1 MLKTSLRSFFAHKGR
16 MALSL
21 IAVMLSVAFVSGT
34 LVFTD
39 TVDRTF
45 SRLFAATSADVT
57 ISPSTPSSSSGQSV
71 YTKPESVPGSM
82 VGQVSSLPG
91 VKDAYGEVDSESLAV
106 TDAAGNQVGPSG
118 GAPTIGANWH
128 PTPHSVVQLTSGQ
141 APQGA
146 EQVVVDASTAS
157 KDHLVIGDQLSLVT
171 ETGDYHATI
180 SGIATFTTTNPGA
193 GLFFFDTATAQRLLL
208 GSSTAFSD
216 VAIDTAPGYTD
227 AQVQHSVEQLL
238 DANGTSATSST
249 SSTSGAVYTVQTKA
263 QAAAADQSDLGS
275 FLGVMKDAM
284 LGFAAIAVLV
294 GIFLIFNTFSM
305 LVAQRT
311 RQLGLLRAIG
321 ASRRQ
326 VNRSVLTE
334 ALLLGVVG
342 STLGIAAGVGLAVG
356 LVKLMALTGMQL
368 DLSQLDFAWST
379 PVVGYTV
386 GILVTLVSGYLPAR
400 RASRVSPMAAMRDA
414 GTPSERR
421 ASIVRSAVGL
431 LLAAGGVGALVAAAT
446 THAAGTAGVY
456 LAGGVLLTLLAAVV
470 LGPLLAALVVRVLG
484 SALPLFFGPVGRLAQ
499 RNALRNP
506 RRTGATAAALMIGL
520 ALVAGLSVVGSSIVS
535 SVDSQ
540 VSSSVGADFVVI
552 ANGGLP
558 VTAPALQAVRQTP
571 GLSHVTEQKEVGLK
585 LTTPDGKTTGETV
598 PASDATFTQDYRM
611 DTVSGSATAIYTD
624 HGISVTQSFATDH
637 HLTVGQDVTVTF
649 PGGRTAPVPVE
660 AISKNTG
667 SLFNGAFFIG
677 LDTVRQYTPAAEM
690 PGDVMLY
697 ASTAQGAS
705 ADTAYSALKRELR
718 PYPQLMVKNQAD
730 YKAQVQS
737 QISGILNLVYGLLAL
752 AIVVAVL
759 GVVNTLALSVVE
771 RTREIGLIRAIGL
784 SRRQLRRMIR
794 LESVV
799 IALFGAV
806 LGLGLGLG
814 WGVVAQRLLALE
826 GMTSLSIP
834 WPTIAGVFI
843 GSAVVGM
850 LAALAPAFR
859 AARMNVLA
867 AIASD

>member
-21 IAVMLSVAFVSGT
+21 VAVMLSVAFVSGT

-57 ISPSTPSSSSGQSV
+57 ISPNTPSSGSGQSV

-82 VGQVSSLPG
+82 VARVSSLPG

-118 GAPTIGANWH
+118 GAPTIGANWY
-128 PTPHSVVQLTSGQ
+128 PTSHSVVQLTSGQ
-141 APQGA
+141 APEGA
-146 EQVVVDASTAS
+146 GQVVVDSSTAS
-157 KDHLVIGDQLSLVT
+157 KAHLVIGDQLSLVT

-193 GLFFFDTATAQRLLL
+193 GLFYFDTATAQRLLL
-208 GSSTAFSD
+208 GSTTAFSD

-238 DANGTSATSST
+238 DASGTSATSST
-249 SSTSGAVYTVQTKA
+249 SSSSAVYTVQTKA

-431 LLAAGGVGALVAAAT
+431 LLAAGGIGALVAAAT

-535 SVDSQ
+535 SVDSE

-552 ANGGLP
+552 ADGGLP
-558 VTAPALQAVRQTP
+558 VTGPALQAVQRTP

-585 LTTPDGKTTGETV
+585 LTTPDGKTTGQTV
-598 PASDATFTQDYRM
+598 EASDASFTQDYRM
-611 DTVSGSATAIYTD
+611 DAVAGSATAIYTG
-624 HGISVTQSFATDH
+624 HGISVTQSYATDH
-637 HLTVGQDVTVTF
+637 HLTVGQDITVTF

-660 AISKNTG
+660 AITKNTG

-814 WGVVAQRLLALE
+814 WGVVAQRLLALQ

-834 WPTIAGVFI
+834 WPTIAGVFV